1 LIDSSR
7 VMKMAKLKVDVPES
21 MIEQI
26 AGDQIKE
33 LKKEVGRL
41 ERRIKKLEELEQKKD
56 AINDAFRK
64 MVETVEYLNDVVG
77 YMANKLDI
85 DYVVRK
91 YYDYD

>member
-1 LIDSSR
+1 
-7 VMKMAKLKVDVPES
+7 MKMAKLKVDVPES

-41 ERRIKKLEELEQKKD
+41 ERRMKKLEELEQKKD
-56 AINDAFRK
+56 AINDAFKK
-64 MVETVEYLNDVVG
+64 MVETVEYLNGVVG
-77 YMANKLDI
+77 YMADKLDV
-85 DYVVRK
+85 DYIVHK

>member
-1 LIDSSR
+1 
-7 VMKMAKLKVDVPES
+7 MKMAKLRVDVPES

-56 AINDAFRK
+56 AINDTFKK

-77 YMANKLDI
+77 YIADKLDV
-85 DYVVRK
+85 DYVVHK

>member
-1 LIDSSR
+1 
-7 VMKMAKLKVDVPES
+7 MKMAKLKVDVPES

-41 ERRIKKLEELEQKKD
+41 ERRMKKLEDLEQKKD

-77 YMANKLDI
+77 YIADKLDI
-85 DYVVRK
+85 DYVVHK
-91 YYDYD
+91 YYD

>member
-1 LIDSSR
+1 
-7 VMKMAKLKVDVPES
+7 MAKLKVDVPES

-41 ERRIKKLEELEQKKD
+41 ERRMKKLEELEQKKD
-56 AINDAFRK
+56 AINDAFKK
-64 MVETVEYLNDVVG
+64 MVETVEYLNGVVG
-77 YMANKLDI
+77 YMADKLDV
-85 DYVVRK
+85 DYIVHK